1 MAQKTLLNESEI
13 RRFMKLASIEPLAEN
28 GFNKF
33 AEDSTIDEDESVDED
48 LTEMALDAEDD
59 LEDEGPPMDDAAADV
74 AADDPVD
81 DIPPVGGMDDRDGDG
96 VGVGEDTEDQF
107 MDLVRQLA
115 DLVGVD
121 VDMDEGG
128 DVDGEMDAEV
138 EDDLGGEGGD
148 VEIDAAMSPEGDEEE
163 MELDMMQQEGEDADD
178 DEDVPGSRYYQEGMD
193 DEIVAEVANRVAARL
208 LADKKQ
214 NDIAEK
220 LAERIFNRLSSK

>member
-81 DIPPVGGMDDRDGDG
+81 DIPPVGGMDDMDGDG

-121 VDMDEGG
+121 VDMDDGG

-138 EDDLGGEGGD
+138 EDDLGS
-148 VEIDAAMSPEGDEEE
+148 V
-163 MELDMMQQEGEDADD
+163 
-178 DEDVPGSRYYQEGMD
+178 
-193 DEIVAEVANRVAARL
+193 
-208 LADKKQ
+208 
-214 NDIAEK
+214 
-220 LAERIFNRLSSK
+220 